1 MVINITVPCA
11 AMDLCLLTQG
21 FHLKARHG
29 DTNIELTHSVDG
41 GVLIE
46 PLLTWLLVRN
56 NKRETIVMQAT
67 VDTGVLE

>member
-1 MVINITVPCA
+1 M
-11 AMDLCLLTQG
+11 
-21 FHLKARHG
+21 KARYG
-29 DTNIELTHSVDG
+29 DTNIELTHMVDG
-41 GVLIE
+41 SVLIE

>member
-1 MVINITVPCA
+1 M
-11 AMDLCLLTQG
+11 
-21 FHLKARHG
+21 KARHG

-41 GVLIE
+41 DVLIE